1 MRRAKQAMNTERA
14 LTLALVLVAVGYG
27 PGAIPHLI
35 QRSASTSPT
44 AAYASS
50 RAVETCTSAH
60 ESERRPTRVA
70 PDTVG
75 ELPTAAAA
83 VAGCRSRETVAPRA
97 TRNRSAFLIPPSE
110 RGPPVLG

>member
-1 MRRAKQAMNTERA
+1 MKTERA
-14 LTLALVLVAVGYG
+14 LTLTLVLVAVGYG

-50 RAVETCTSAH
+50 RADETCTSAH

-75 ELPTAAAA
+75 ELPPGAAA
-83 VAGCRSRETVAPRA
+83 VACCRPRETVAPRA
-97 TRNRSAFLIPPSE
+97 TPNPSAFLPPPSE
-110 RGPPVLG
+110 RGPPFLG